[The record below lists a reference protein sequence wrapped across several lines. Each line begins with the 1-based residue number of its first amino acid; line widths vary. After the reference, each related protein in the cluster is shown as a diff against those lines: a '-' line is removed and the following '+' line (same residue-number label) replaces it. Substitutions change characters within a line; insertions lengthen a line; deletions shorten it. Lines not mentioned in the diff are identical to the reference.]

1 MNALIITILITYL
14 VAINVYGIIILN
26 YQKKSTL
33 NANPN
38 VNHHK
43 ISDIKLL
50 FTGALGGAI
59 GIYVFMFI
67 FKYRLKSFFLMI
79 LLPIMIA
86 VNVFMVISLL
96 RGNYVLLN
104 FR

>member
-1 MNALIITILITYL
+1 MPIFVYVILITYIIAVNL
-14 VAINVYGIIILN
+14 YGILMLKF
-26 YQKKSTL
+26 QK
-33 NANPN
+33 NARENGDEESLA
-38 VNHHK
+38 
-43 ISDIKLL
+43 IGDGKLL
-50 FTGALGGAI
+50 FTGLLGGAL
-59 GIYVFMFI
+59 GIFVFMFI
-67 FKYRLKSFFLMI
+67 FKYRLKSFLLMI

>member
-1 MNALIITILITYL
+1 MNNVLVTIILITYII
-14 VAINVYGIIILN
+14 AINVYGIIILN

-33 NANPN
+33 SEDKR
-38 VNHHK
+38 HK
-43 ISDIKLL
+43 VSDIKLL

-86 VNVFMVISLL
+86 LNVYFIVSLI
-96 RGNYVLLN
+96 RGNYVVLN